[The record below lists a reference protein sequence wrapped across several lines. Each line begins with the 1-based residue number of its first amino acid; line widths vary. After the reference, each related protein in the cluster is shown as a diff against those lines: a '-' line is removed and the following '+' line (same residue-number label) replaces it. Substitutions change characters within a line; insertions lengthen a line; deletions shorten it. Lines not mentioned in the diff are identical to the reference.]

1 MKKVKFDIPQYEK
14 KYDKEIK
21 VGDVKVAVCQRLS
34 EREKEV
40 TAQRIAY
47 AHLIT
52 DKEDNVAFEPYNSQ
66 QTEDIIILDTYT
78 NIDID
83 WIETDNDRDEFLS
96 FIYENEVMDKVK
108 PLCKDLD
115 AVVKM
120 SQLIVDASMSK
131 FKEETSL
138 VNKFLHVL
146 LGDPSGQSS
155 FGDIIDS
162 PEVLG
167 FMNRMSKE
175 KNAGK
180 AGTIDTG
187 MFNLSKKN
195 ID

>member
-108 PLCKDLD
+108 P
-115 AVVKM
+115 AV
-120 SQLIVDASMSK
+120 
-131 FKEETSL
+131 
-138 VNKFLHVL
+138 
-146 LGDPSGQSS
+146 
-155 FGDIIDS
+155 
-162 PEVLG
+162 
-167 FMNRMSKE
+167 
-175 KNAGK
+175 
-180 AGTIDTG
+180 
-187 MFNLSKKN
+187 
-195 ID
+195 